1 MARVSVPFTEEGKK
15 EKEESGG
22 FYSWLISQ
30 GRRKRTARDTVYYA
44 KRYASVLDTGDAS
57 IILNTVKPLSL
68 QHVLSALAN
77 LSKYQGRYE
86 WFCQIRRNYN
96 LHWVKTDPLNHFQRF
111 FDEELTLDIMLQRI
125 RQMVRLL
132 PPFMAQIIKFGCLVG
147 LRAAEVIECV
157 KLLND
162 KQAYSKKYYNSN
174 RQALEHFRFPE
185 VFIRQ
190 TKKAYISF
198 VTPEIIKDIQ
208 MLHNNN
214 NVPSRVAI
222 MKACQRRKI
231 KTDFHLTRKI
241 FASWLRKEGIQ
252 PEVVDMLSG
261 RVSQSV
267 LVRHYLVPQSTLKDD
282 VLRAITKLQ
291 KEIENC

>member
-1 MARVSVPFTEEGKK
+1 MGKIVQ
-15 EKEESGG
+15 
-22 FYSWLISQ
+22 F
-30 GRRKRTARDTVYYA
+30 A
-44 KRYASVLDTGDAS
+44 
-57 IILNTVKPLSL
+57 
-68 QHVLSALAN
+68 
-77 LSKYQGRYE
+77 
-86 WFCQIRRNYN
+86 
-96 LHWVKTDPLNHFQRF
+96 
-111 FDEELTLDIMLQRI
+111 
-125 RQMVRLL
+125 
-132 PPFMAQIIKFGCLVG
+132 CLVG
-147 LRAAEVIECV
+147 LRASEVIECV

-162 KQAYSKKYYNSN
+162 KQAYSKYYNPN

-208 MLHNNN
+208 MQH

-252 PEVVDMLSG
+252 PEVVDLLQG
-261 RVSQSV
+261 RVSQSI
-267 LVRHYLVPQSTLKDD
+267 LMRHYLVPSSTLKDD
-282 VLRAITKLQ
+282 VLASLYKLQ
-291 KEIENC
+291 QAIE